1 MNIKLKNT
9 KITKI
14 TTFEVINYS
23 FMILVSI
30 IMLYPFVN
38 VFAVSLSSFSEYI
51 KNPLMI
57 IPKKIDLIAY
67 KQILEHP
74 TLWSSYKNTIIVS
87 VIGTILALILYILT
101 AYPLTKLHLK
111 GRKLILLL
119 VLFTMLFDGGLI
131 PNYLL
136 IRYLGLYDSL
146 LALILPMVF
155 SAFNLFIFINY
166 IDGLPSSLEESAK
179 IDGASYFQILV
190 SIIVPLCK
198 PIIATITLFQVVAY
212 WNNFFLSV
220 IYIKSVDKWPLML
233 FLREIIMGARMSE
246 ISAAGN
252 VAEIAQNAPTEILQY
267 ATLMIVMLPIM
278 LVYPFLQTYFVKGI
292 TLGAVKG

>member
-74 TLWSSYKNTIIVS
+74 TLV
-87 VIGTILALILYILT
+87 
-101 AYPLTKLHLK
+101 
-111 GRKLILLL
+111 
-119 VLFTMLFDGGLI
+119 
-131 PNYLL
+131 
-136 IRYLGLYDSL
+136 
-146 LALILPMVF
+146 
-155 SAFNLFIFINY
+155 
-166 IDGLPSSLEESAK
+166 
-179 IDGASYFQILV
+179 
-190 SIIVPLCK
+190 
-198 PIIATITLFQVVAY
+198 
-212 WNNFFLSV
+212 
-220 IYIKSVDKWPLML
+220 
-233 FLREIIMGARMSE
+233 
-246 ISAAGN
+246 
-252 VAEIAQNAPTEILQY
+252 
-267 ATLMIVMLPIM
+267 
-278 LVYPFLQTYFVKGI
+278 
-292 TLGAVKG
+292 